1 MKRLKHEVIYIFL
14 ILFFVITIVIKFSFS
29 SSDSILSSS
38 EYEIKNNTIY
48 AVPTT
53 YNFRVGELLEK
64 INSDTDLKVYN
75 TNNQE
80 LKAGDS
86 AISGYTLK
94 ADNTS
99 YNIIVLGD
107 ITSDGTINLGDVS
120 KLYNAYKG
128 KSTLNGNEKK
138 SGDTTQ
144 DDNISLGD
152 VSRLYNYY
160 KGKRAFSY
168 FEKNIIDID
177 NMVDQANTYYE
188 SNTTSNLLGS
198 NLIDKFDINHTNT
211 DRAILTKDGKVEVA
225 MERDN
230 KCYRKNALSNYV
242 EKIDKEYCDVNNL
255 TAFPSNSGRLHV
267 DGSKLM
273 NERNEEVVLNGV
285 SVEYDLLKLENIF
298 NDNHL
303 GIARN
308 WGTNVF
314 RIFVDNGLYQ
324 GNFID
329 NKDEYTE
336 KIIETID
343 KVIEND
349 MYVILNWNPGPHTS
363 KEEHA
368 IDLFTRITSH
378 FKNNPYII
386 YEIWNEAYGSEVN
399 WEVMKSY
406 ANTIIPIIRSNAPD
420 SIILVCT
427 PNGLDIFNTINSDP
441 LNYNNLMYV
450 LHNYT
455 EGMTDT
461 SYEKAR
467 SAMKLGIPIFV
478 TEWAA
483 TSSSSKTDPY
493 YWNEAYGT
501 SFAKF
506 LINHNL
512 SFTYYA
518 FQPMQWCFGLTAP
531 DGWTKDLEDET
542 LKPSGRFYKKV
553 LQRKFETEYSVMTN
567 LNKNVD
573 KFRDPEYREKIVSIT
588 FKDTINIPSNVVVKW
603 DMSMIQDNSVIGYL
617 TPASESGMYDLVI
630 CANGK
635 IEAPVSMS
643 DFFAGMKNVKT
654 IDLRNL
660 YTDNVIHM
668 NGMFYNCSSLI
679 SLDLEHFDVSH
690 VNNISSMFC
699 GCVNLENLN
708 INGWHSD
715 GKLVAV
721 GYAFYACRKLKSI
734 DISGLD
740 VSKVTSF
747 DATFGECLELEYI
760 NISNWEPEKIDSF
773 KAVFRN
779 NKVLKEVDMSSI
791 EFNNGDASITNLF
804 YQTNSNA
811 IIYLKNPKV
820 KEQILGL
827 DPSLNTVN
835 FKYRVES
842 DNGTSGN
849 TLWNYDCLTS
859 TLTISGTGNM
869 ADYSR
874 DSLPPWYKYRG
885 NIENVIVGE
894 NIKSLGKF
902 AFYDLIYVKEFRI
915 DSIKLNDLSHQE
927 GDSNVGTNY
936 TLYNTGAKYGM
947 KLIFGENLTYIPS
960 MLMAPYSYS
969 KTTKVTDIKFE
980 GNKITSVGLYSLAR
994 LSTDALILNEGHTAG
1009 RGLAFGYSDTIKLIV
1024 LPNSLHEISD
1034 WLMRGNSALEKI
1046 VFGPSV
1052 NILYGHTIND
1062 CPMLNTLVIPHINS
1076 SNKVYADNFSA
1087 NKGKTIT
1094 VYGDSSTE
1102 TWVNNQR
1109 SVSPDVTFIY
1119 KPLEDYKSTIK
1130 SNTDIN
1136 TSVSYND
1143 SYTFNYNGDVKVYYS
1158 YLIDGETKL
1167 FEYSDVN
1174 KNGNTYTINNI
1185 KNDIYIEM
1193 N

>member
-14 ILFFVITIVIKFSFS
+14 ILIFVITIVIKFSFS

-86 AISGYTLK
+86 VVSGYTLK

-128 KSTLNGNEKK
+128 KSTLNSYEKK

-144 DDNISLGD
+144 DNNITLGD

-160 KGKRAFSY
+160 KGKRSFSY
-168 FEKNIIDID
+168 FENNIIDID

-188 SNTTSNLLGS
+188 SNTTSNLVGS

-225 MERDN
+225 MNRDN
-230 KCYRKNALSNYV
+230 KCYRKNAISNYV

-267 DGSKLM
+267 SGSKLM

-303 GIARN
+303 GIARK

-336 KIIETID
+336 KIIEAID

-363 KEEHA
+363 REEHA

-427 PNGLDIFNTINSDP
+427 PNGLDIFNIINSDP
-441 LNYNNLMYV
+441 LRFNNLMYV

-455 EGMTDT
+455 EGMTDS
-461 SYEKAR
+461 SYEKTR
-467 SAMKLGIPIFV
+467 SAIRLGIPIFI

-483 TSSSSKTDPY
+483 TTSGTKSSST
-493 YWNEAYGT
+493 YWNEPLGTAY
-501 SFAKF
+501 AKF
-506 LINHNL
+506 LINNNL

-518 FQPMQWCFGLTAP
+518 FQPMQWSFGLTAP

-542 LKPSGRFYKKV
+542 LKPSGKFYKKV
-553 LQRKFETEYSVMTN
+553 LQRKFETEYSVMSN

-588 FKDTINIPSNVVVKW
+588 FKDTINIPSNVVVQW
-603 DMSMIQDNSVIGYL
+603 DMSMIQDNSVIGYF
-617 TPASESGMYDLVI
+617 TPADEDGMYDLVI

-635 IEAPVSMS
+635 IQAPASMS
-643 DFFAGMKNVKT
+643 DFFAGLTKVKT
-654 IDLRNL
+654 ITFSNL
-660 YTDNVIHM
+660 YTNNVLHM
-668 NGMFYNCSSLI
+668 NGLFYNCKSLEE
-679 SLDLEHFDVSH
+679 LDLSNF
-690 VNNISSMFC
+690 
-699 GCVNLENLN
+699 
-708 INGWHSD
+708 
-715 GKLVAV
+715 
-721 GYAFYACRKLKSI
+721 
-734 DISGLD
+734 D
-740 VSKVTSF
+740 VSKVTNMFALFQGCNKLKNLNLNGWKSEVKVELINYAFFECKELESVDLSGIDVSKVHSF
-747 DATFGECLELEYI
+747 ENTFGQCYKLKYV
-760 NISNWEPEKIDSF
+760 NISSWEPEKVTNFNS
-773 KAVFRN
+773 VFRN
-779 NKVLKEVDMSSI
+779 DYVLKEVDMSMI
-791 EFNNGDASITNLF
+791 EFDSDSTLINTFNGTNVDAIF
-804 YQTNSNA
+804 Y
-811 IIYLKNPKV
+811 IKNPRV
-820 KEQILGL
+820 KEQLTTANSDYNSL
-827 DPSLNTVN
+827 DLRY
-835 FKYRVES
+835 KVEN

-859 TLTISGTGNM
+859 TLTISGTGDM
-869 ADYSR
+869 ADYSL

-894 NIKSLGKF
+894 NITSLGKF

-927 GDSNVGTNY
+927 GDPNVGTNY

-947 KLIFGENLTYIPS
+947 KLVFGENVTYIPA

-980 GNKITSVGLYSLAR
+980 GNKITGVGLYSLAR

-1034 WLMRGNSALEKI
+1034 WLMRGNSVVEKI

-1052 NILYGHTIND
+1052 NSLYGYTINN

-1076 SNKVYADNFSA
+1076 SNKVYANNFSA
-1087 NKGKTIT
+1087 NKGKTIL

-1158 YLIDGETKL
+1158 YLIEGETKL

>member
-1 MKRLKHEVIYIFL
+1 MKIDKRFT
-14 ILFFVITIVIKFSFS
+14 ILGLCIVVFFVSIIIGISFAFPEN
-29 SSDSILSSS
+29 LTSS
-38 EYEIKNNTIY
+38 EYIIKNNTIY

-53 YNFRVGELLEK
+53 YKFRAGELLEK

-80 LKAGDS
+80 LKVGDS
-86 AISGYTLK
+86 VISGYTLK

-107 ITSDGTINLGDVS
+107 VTSDGTINLGDVS

-128 KSTLNGNEKK
+128 KSTLNSNERK

-144 DDNISLGD
+144 DNNINLGD
-152 VSRLYNYY
+152 VSKLYNYFRGN
-160 KGKRAFSY
+160 KAFSY

-188 SNTTSNLLGS
+188 SHTTSNLLGS

-211 DRAILTKDGKVEVA
+211 DRAILTKNGKVEVA
-225 MERDN
+225 MKRDN
-230 KCYRKNALSNYV
+230 KCYRKNAISNYV

-267 DGSKLM
+267 SGSKLM

-303 GIARN
+303 GIARK

-368 IDLFTRITSH
+368 IDLFTRISSH
-378 FKNNPYII
+378 YKNNPYII
-386 YEIWNEAYGSEVN
+386 YEIWNEAYGSEVD
-399 WEVMKSY
+399 WQVMKDY

-427 PNGLDIFNTINSDP
+427 PNGTTIFDTINSDP

-467 SAMKLGIPIFV
+467 SAIRLGIPIFV

-493 YWNEAYGT
+493 YWDEAYGT

-512 SFTYYA
+512 SFTYYT

-542 LKPSGRFYKKV
+542 LKPSGKFYKKV
-553 LQRKFETEYSVMTN
+553 LQRKFDTEYSVMTN
-567 LNKNVD
+567 LNKNLD
-573 KFRDPEYREKIVSIT
+573 KFRSDEYKEKIVSVT
-588 FKDTINIPSNVVVKW
+588 FKNTINIPSNVVVQW

-617 TPASESGMYDLVI
+617 TPASEEGMYDLVI

-635 IEAPVSMS
+635 IEAPVSMT

-668 NGMFYNCSSLI
+668 NGMFYNCSSLTT
-679 SLDLEHFDVSH
+679 LDLEHFDVSH

-699 GCVNLENLN
+699 GCINLENLN
-708 INGWHSD
+708 INGWTSNE
-715 GKLVAV
+715 KLVAV

-747 DATFGECLELEYI
+747 DGTFGECLELEYI

-779 NKVLKEVDMSSI
+779 NKVLKEVDMSSM
-791 EFNNGDASITNLF
+791 EFNNSDASITNLF

-827 DPSLNTVN
+827 DSNLSAVD
-835 FKYRVES
+835 FRYRVES

-849 TLWNYDCLTS
+849 TLWNYDCATS
-859 TLTISGTGNM
+859 TLTISGSGDM
-869 ADYSR
+869 ADYTL
-874 DSLPPWYKYRG
+874 DHLPPWYKYKK
-885 NIENVIVGE
+885 NIENIVIGE
-894 NIKSLGKF
+894 NITALGKF
-902 AFYDLIYVKEFRI
+902 AFYDLTYVKNFRI
-915 DSIKLNDLSHQE
+915 NSILLKDLSC
-927 GDSNVGTNY
+927 DDKDINFGTNY
-936 TLYNTGAKYGM
+936 TLYSTGSKYGM
-947 KLIFGENLTYIPS
+947 TLVFGENVTYIPS
-960 MLMAPYSYS
+960 MLMAPYGYS
-969 KTTKVTDIKFE
+969 NTIKVTNVIFE
-980 GNKITSVGLYSLAR
+980 GDKITGVGLYSLAR
-994 LSTDALILNEGHTAG
+994 LSTNSLVLKEGHTAG
-1009 RGLAFGYSDTIKLIV
+1009 RGHAFGSSSMLNLII
-1024 LPNSLHEISD
+1024 LPDSLHEISNY
-1034 WLMRGNSALEKI
+1034 LMRNDSALEKV
-1046 VFGPSV
+1046 VFGSS
-1052 NILYGHTIND
+1052 INSIKSGVFEND
-1062 CPMLNTLVIPHINS
+1062 KNLNTLVIPHIENTT
-1076 SNKVYADNFSA
+1076 NVYASNFSTA
-1087 NKGKTIT
+1087 SGKTIT

-1102 TWVNNQR
+1102 EWVTKQR
-1109 SVSPDVTFIY
+1109 TVNSNVTFIY
-1119 KPLEDYKSTIK
+1119 KNINEYNNTIK
-1130 SNTDIN
+1130 SNTNIN
-1136 TSVSYND
+1136 TSVG
-1143 SYTFNYNGDVKVYYS
+1143 YNG
-1158 YLIDGETKL
+1158 
-1167 FEYSDVN
+1167 EYSFTSTGSVKAYYTYTNSNNETILTNELDIT

-1185 KNDIYIEM
+1185 KQDVYIEI